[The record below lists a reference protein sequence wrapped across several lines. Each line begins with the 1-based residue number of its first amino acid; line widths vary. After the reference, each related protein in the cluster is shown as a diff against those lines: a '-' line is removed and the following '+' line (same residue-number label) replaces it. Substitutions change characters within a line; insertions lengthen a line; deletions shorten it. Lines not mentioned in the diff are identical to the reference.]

1 MYRILLPRQV
11 TLLIK
16 VLWWYGP
23 LCSSPSVQTFD
34 LAFDGFALC
43 ICPLFDLIQEKPP
56 PFDTSITGEALL
68 GVVVW
73 RFIPELD
80 VVRIALCHLLFLRAG
95 LGLKVR
101 LLFFI
106 LLVGCDFL

>member
-1 MYRILLPRQV
+1 MEPY
-11 TLLIK
+11 
-16 VLWWYGP
+16 
-23 LCSSPSVQTFD
+23 
-34 LAFDGFALC
+34 AFRHVHCFAFPKNEVIDIFAC
-43 ICPLFDLIQEKPP
+43 MFFKIISRLFHLTQEKPP
-56 PFDTSITGEALL
+56 PFDTSVTGEALL